1 MKKAEWGPLVWKVL
15 HCMTI
20 KIKDEE
26 FQNERENIIQ
36 MISGICSNLPCPQC
50 ATHAS
55 GLIKKHKLR
64 DVKSKID
71 IIKFIYLMHNQVNK
85 RLKKQIYSFEKIEEY
100 EHFNMKSLLNDYYN
114 MNLKAKYNEK
124 MMLHSY
130 HRKTFM
136 KKFCDYFRNNISKFN
151 Q

>member
-1 MKKAEWGPLVWKVL
+1 MKKSEWGPVVWKVL
-15 HCMTI
+15 HCITL

-26 FQNERENIIQ
+26 FSNEREKIIQ

-50 ATHAS
+50 ASHAS
-55 GLIKKHKLR
+55 GLIKKHNLR
-64 DVKSKID
+64 NVKTKSD
-71 IIKFIYLMHNQVNK
+71 IIKFVYFMHNEVNK
-85 RLKKQIYSFEKIEEY
+85 RLKKKIYSFENIQIY
-100 EHFNMKSLLNDYYN
+100 NTIDMKPLLNEYYN
-114 MNLKAKYNEK
+114 MNLRAKYSEK

-136 KKFCDYFRNNISKFN
+136 KTFYDYFRNNISKFN

>member
-1 MKKAEWGPLVWKVL
+1 MCNILKV
-15 HCMTI
+15 
-20 KIKDEE
+20 
-26 FQNERENIIQ
+26 
-36 MISGICSNLPCPQC
+36 
-50 ATHAS
+50 S